1 MNKRGVKLTICLAIF
16 LKIKSFLFKEANHA
30 QTRLLKRRCGFATV
44 GSARKRRQL
53 PVVHYIHSAWPSNRL
68 QQKGGRPNRGRR
80 ENNLTP
86 HNPPFSKEPS
96 QNDDLQDSS
105 PHGGEIHDEGENKFI
120 GRTFEG
126 ITIYPL
132 EQPGGDQNILRTKIP
147 SREFKPKRSLGQN
160 YLKDE
165 NIIQKMVS
173 AIELG
178 ADAFYL
184 KDNRVGT
191 RRGGGAKGEQK
202 RKGKRTKNRT
212 EHRAGN
218 DGHKGVARADEEV
231 ANPDEEAANPDGSA
245 ANPHNCAANPDEE
258 AANPDGP
265 AFQSVRDQG
274 KGIIELG
281 CGLGQISKFLFAKYK
296 KMTAVE
302 IDSRALSVLSR
313 TMPGFDFIHD
323 DVLQINY
330 KDLSESKATKLTVI
344 GNLPFYI
351 TSQILFCLLDYHH
364 YIEQAIV
371 TIQYEVGQ
379 RIVSKVN
386 EKSYSILSILFNL
399 YTSPY
404 LLFKI
409 PSSAF
414 YPVPKVEAA
423 VMKIIFKQSSLNCN
437 LLFLKE
443 ILRHSFQ
450 QRRKKL
456 KSSLKPLLAKYSTT
470 KELQLPPSVCHLRPQ
485 QLTPPQFVELT
496 NFLFPL
502 SSYPFDPAVQT
513 KVWRKKK
520 HGE

>member
-1 MNKRGVKLTICLAIF
+1 MNKGGVRLTICIF
-16 LKIKSFLFKEANHA
+16 IFFRIKCFLFKEINHA
-30 QTRLLKRRCGFATV
+30 LTHLLKPRCGFATA
-44 GSARKRRQL
+44 STTRKNRQI
-53 PVVHYIHSAWPSNRL
+53 PIQYIHTAWPSHRL
-68 QQKGGRPNRGRR
+68 QCKKGQPYRGKR
-80 ENNLTP
+80 ENNSTP
-86 HNPPFSKEPS
+86 YNPPFCKEHSP
-96 QNDDLQDSS
+96 NEELQDNS
-105 PHGGEIHDEGENKFI
+105 PHMGDSHNEGENKFI

-132 EQPGGDQNILRTKIP
+132 QQPDEDRNILRTKIP

-165 NIIQKMVS
+165 NIIQKMIS
-173 AIELG
+173 AIELD
-178 ADAFYL
+178 ADEFYM
-184 KDNRVGT
+184 KDNRVGSNQ
-191 RRGGGAKGEQK
+191 GGGTKKAKG
-202 RKGKRTKNRT
+202 KGKKKCKGPKNRT
-212 EHRAGN
+212 EHGTRDDSNG
-218 DGHKGVARADEEV
+218 GVAKEDGNT
-231 ANPDEEAANPDGSA
+231 ANTDNPITMQDNYPANSDGSTTRS
-245 ANPHNCAANPDEE
+245 ANKTCS
-258 AANPDGP
+258 
-265 AFQSVRDQG
+265 FQSVRDQG

-330 KDLSESKATKLTVI
+330 KDLSKSKGTKLTVI

-379 RIVSKVN
+379 RIISKPN
-386 EKSYSILSILFNL
+386 EKNYSILSILFNL
-399 YTSPY
+399 YTNPY

-423 VMKIIFKQSSLNCN
+423 VMKIIFKHSNLNCN

-456 KSSLKPLLAKYSTT
+456 KSSLKRLLAKYST
-470 KELQLPPSVCHLRPQ
+470 EGNLQLPSSFCDLRPQ
-485 QLTPPQFVELT
+485 QLTPLQFVELT

-502 SSYPFDPAVQT
+502 SSYPFDPTMQT

-520 HGE
+520 HGD

>member
-1 MNKRGVKLTICLAIF
+1 M
-16 LKIKSFLFKEANHA
+16 LK
-30 QTRLLKRRCGFATV
+30 
-44 GSARKRRQL
+44 
-53 PVVHYIHSAWPSNRL
+53 
-68 QQKGGRPNRGRR
+68 
-80 ENNLTP
+80 
-86 HNPPFSKEPS
+86 
-96 QNDDLQDSS
+96 
-105 PHGGEIHDEGENKFI
+105 
-120 GRTFEG
+120 
-126 ITIYPL
+126 
-132 EQPGGDQNILRTKIP
+132 TKIP

-173 AIELG
+173 AIELD

-184 KDNRVGT
+184 RDNRVGS
-191 RRGGGAKGEQK
+191 RQGGCEE
-202 RKGKRTKNRT
+202 GKA
-212 EHRAGN
+212 EGDAE
-218 DGHKGVARADEEV
+218 A
-231 ANPDEEAANPDGSA
+231 EAAEESDRAPRSA
-245 ANPHNCAANPDEE
+245 KE
-258 AANPDGP
+258 ARSL
-265 AFQSVRDQG
+265 QSVRDQG

-302 IDSRALSVLSR
+302 IDSRALSVISR

-351 TSQILFCLLDYHH
+351 TSQILFCLLDYHQ

-379 RIVSKVN
+379 RIISKVN
-386 EKSYSILSILFNL
+386 EKNYSILSILFNL
-399 YTSPY
+399 YTTPY

-423 VMKIIFKQSSLNCN
+423 VMKIIFKHSNLNCN
-437 LLFLKE
+437 LFFLKE

-456 KSSLKPLLAKYSTT
+456 KSSLKRLLAKYSTT
-470 KELQLPPSVCHLRPQ
+470 KKELQLPPSVCHLRPQ

-502 SSYPFDPAVQT
+502 SSYPFDPNVQT

-520 HGE
+520 HGD

>member
-1 MNKRGVKLTICLAIF
+1 MNKRGVKLTICLVIF
-16 LKIKSFLFKEANHA
+16 VKIKSFLFKEVNHA
-30 QTRLLKRRCGFATV
+30 QTDLLKGRCGFATV
-44 GSARKRRQL
+44 
-53 PVVHYIHSAWPSNRL
+53 
-68 QQKGGRPNRGRR
+68 
-80 ENNLTP
+80 
-86 HNPPFSKEPS
+86 EPS
-96 QNDDLQDSS
+96 QNDELQDTS
-105 PHGGEIHDEGENKFI
+105 PYMGESHDEEENKFI

-132 EQPGGDQNILRTKIP
+132 QQPGEDQNILRTKIP

-173 AIELG
+173 AIELN
-178 ADAFYL
+178 ADAFCL
-184 KDNRVGT
+184 RDNRVGSQK
-191 RRGGGAKGEQK
+191 GGNTKKAKGKKKCK
-202 RKGKRTKNRT
+202 RPKNRT
-212 EHRAGN
+212 EHRSG
-218 DGHKGVARADEEV
+218 DGSNEGIAKVDESG
-231 ANPDEEAANPDGSA
+231 ANPDNQSMKTDNTVTNPDNPSTNTENYAANTDSPTSRSA
-245 ANPHNCAANPDEE
+245 NGECS
-258 AANPDGP
+258 
-265 AFQSVRDQG
+265 FQSVKDQG

-330 KDLSESKATKLTVI
+330 KDLSKSKGTKLTVI

-379 RIVSKVN
+379 RIISKPN
-386 EKSYSILSILFNL
+386 EKNYSILSILFNL
-399 YTSPY
+399 YTTPY

-423 VMKIIFKQSSLNCN
+423 VMKIIFKHSNLNCN

-456 KSSLKPLLAKYSTT
+456 KSSLKRLLAKYSTE

-502 SSYPFDPAVQT
+502 SSYPFDPTVQT

-520 HGE
+520 HGD